1 MYWFCLLS
9 AYCDLFRENSYVM
22 EGILLEFDAK
32 QRKEEDIENIKKEVK
47 LQKRKRQ
54 ALLEREIKVRN
65 DVNLGNECSSSSYRL
80 PLSVLSRED
89 QTSSNVPNYTEDQ
102 VDQLRRLCQL
112 KMRLKA
118 TAICHGVTCIRDEAS
133 DESKY
138 MFDPYIAG
146 RPYGPYVL
154 RIRYSR

>member
-22 EGILLEFDAK
+22 EGILLEFDAE
-32 QRKEEDIENIKKEVK
+32 QRKEADIENIKKEVK

-54 ALLEREIKVRN
+54 ALLDREIRVCN
-65 DVNLGNECSSSSYRL
+65 DVNTGQEGSVSNYRL
-80 PLSVLSRED
+80 PLSVISRND
-89 QTSSNVPNYTEDQ
+89 QGSSKVPNYTEDQ

-112 KMRLKA
+112 KMKLKA
-118 TAICHGVTCIRDEAS
+118 TAMCHGVTCIRDEAN
-133 DESKY
+133 DESRY

-146 RPYGPYVL
+146 IPYGPYVL